1 MYNSAFSSDI
11 KNMLEQLHTSGLQV
25 KYIDY
30 FLHDFDD
37 YCAER
42 YPEADT
48 LTMELSEAWIH
59 STDSDSQCHY
69 SRRVTTMKHLGQY
82 QQSIGKK
89 IQGADTN
96 KRVNLLQSAEDKGM
110 V

>member
-48 LTMELSEAWIH
+48 LTMELSEAWIRIH
-59 STDSDSQCHY
+59 NAITPGVSQP
-69 SRRVTTMKHLGQY
+69 
-82 QQSIGKK
+82 
-89 IQGADTN
+89 
-96 KRVNLLQSAEDKGM
+96 
-110 V
+110 